1 MLLLINLGHSQ
12 VVLVNI
18 YKYIAMFNAPNY
30 IPVFL
35 TGTTFSG
42 KFKHSHI
49 FCAIAP
55 VRCIYY
61 KCAISSSRWLKST
74 AAANFNCCAELLV
87 ITFSCPHFY
96 W

>member
-1 MLLLINLGHSQ
+1 
-12 VVLVNI
+12 
-18 YKYIAMFNAPNY
+18 MFNAPNY

-49 FCAIAP
+49 LCAIAP

-61 KCAISSSRWLKST
+61 KCAISSRWLKST
-74 AAANFNCCAELLV
+74 AAANFNCCAELLMV
-87 ITFSCPHFY
+87 TFSCPHFY